1 MKAVADEL
9 PGAMEAD
16 AWSSSPTPGSL
27 GSAAESDLDRLCR
40 ERRRA
45 LDEMHKLIDDLRR
58 EQVQRRFHRIRHG
71 YG

>member
-1 MKAVADEL
+1 MKAATDRTPDSCDTEGWAL
-9 PGAMEAD
+9 SRMPGAQ
-16 AWSSSPTPGSL
+16 

-58 EQVQRRFHRIRHG
+58 EQARHRFHRIRQG
-71 YG
+71 YR